1 MSRPETGGFS
11 VSQRNR
17 IVYETKTEGVIMKTP
32 LLLSMHAA
40 FCLLAWMSLILTPDA
55 GAEFYKYKDSSGSV
69 VITNRLA
76 DVPRKYRDRVKVVWD
91 DELEAKDP
99 LVRKQAAAERQRE
112 QREKQQKQRE
122 QQQERQKPAG
132 LKNPNDGKTLVI
144 TIDEQTG
151 EVIRR
156 FE

>member
-1 MSRPETGGFS
+1 
-11 VSQRNR
+11 
-17 IVYETKTEGVIMKTP
+17 MKTP

-40 FCLLAWMSLILTPDA
+40 FCLLAWMSLFLPPDA
-55 GAEFYKYKDSSGSV
+55 GAEFYKYKDSSGAV
-69 VITNRLA
+69 VITNKLA
-76 DVPRKYRDRVKVVWD
+76 DVPRKYRDRVKVIWD

-99 LVRKQAAAERQRE
+99 LARKQAAAERQRE
-112 QREKQQKQRE
+112 QREQQQKQRE
-122 QQQERQKPAG
+122 QQQERQQERQKPAG

>member
-1 MSRPETGGFS
+1 
-11 VSQRNR
+11 
-17 IVYETKTEGVIMKTP
+17 MKTP
-32 LLLSMHAA
+32 LLLSILVAV
-40 FCLLAWMSLILTPDA
+40 CLIAWMSLFLPPDA
-55 GAEFYKYKDSSGSV
+55 RAEFYRYKDSSGSV
-69 VITNRLA
+69 VITNKLA
-76 DVPRKYRDRVKVVWD
+76 DVPRKYRGRVKVIWD

-99 LVRKQAAAERQRE
+99 LVRRQAAAERQRE
-112 QREKQQKQRE
+112 QREQQLKLQER
-122 QQQERQKPAG
+122 QQERQKPAG

>member
-1 MSRPETGGFS
+1 
-11 VSQRNR
+11 
-17 IVYETKTEGVIMKTP
+17 MKTL
-32 LLLSMHAA
+32 LLLSLHAA
-40 FCLLAWMSLILTPDA
+40 FCLLAWMSLILPTDA
-55 GAEFYKYKDSSGSV
+55 GAEFYKYKDNSGSV
-69 VITNRLA
+69 VITNKLA
-76 DVPRKYRDRVKVVWD
+76 DVPRKYRDRVKVIWD

-112 QREKQQKQRE
+112 QREQQQKQQKQQKQREQREQRE

-144 TIDEQTG
+144 TIDGQTG